1 MCNSD
6 YLSLLSS
13 AYKQFGGSVYL
24 LPPTWNSKLTA
35 FTAAVIQELFTGC
48 QALRR
53 IFERPR
59 RTEVREAVLHWFS
72 CKWIEHLEIFVQFC
86 TVFFLFFFTL
96 CFRSNLDQFCLV
108 GEGVRI
114 PCTRQAWIN
123 ILLTDSTL
131 QSEHSDFIGVN
142 TAIPFH
148 SILSGERGFD
158 VRLHFIF
165 TEAV

>member
-6 YLSLLSS
+6 YLSSLSS

-24 LPPTWNSKLTA
+24 LPPTWNGKLTA

-59 RTEVREAVLHWFS
+59 RRTEAGEAVLVCGQHSFS
-72 CKWIEHLEIFVQFC
+72 CKWIERLEIFVRIC
-86 TVFFLFFFTL
+86 TVFSIFTS
-96 CFRSNLDQFCLV
+96 CFRSNLD
-108 GEGVRI
+108 EGVRI
-114 PCTRQAWIN
+114 PCTSQAWIN
-123 ILLTDSTL
+123 ILLTDSAL

-148 SILSGERGFD
+148 SILGGERGID